1 MPFAWRLLL
10 LALATLVA
18 ACGSLPPR
26 GDAPVSRA
34 IASTSDTTLARVVES
49 SRPIDAAPSGFQ
61 LLPLG
66 EFAFDARVALA
77 RRAERSLDVQCY
89 YIGRDEA
96 GHALLRELRDAAQRG
111 VRVRLLVDDLHAADV
126 DDLLAGLAAH
136 PNAEVRLFNPMPL
149 RRGTALF
156 RLLLSKGEFQR
167 HNRRMHNKLF
177 VADNAVAIYGGRNVA
192 DEYFMRN
199 HEANFIDLDVLST
212 GPVVAD
218 LSGTF
223 DLYWNSQ
230 LAWPVQAVMGKPT
243 DAASARQ
250 RFDRAVADAQVDPP
264 EIPAD
269 PMGQATIESQLQEGR
284 LVMAYATAR
293 VHADPPEKAES
304 RELIVEPTR
313 AVRGLLD
320 AFSAAREE
328 VVLVSP
334 YFVPSAMVGMPLL
347 RTARENGIHVVLIT
361 NSLGSTD
368 EPVVHNGYSVYR
380 AEMLRIGVEVY
391 EVSPTQARQSRRF
404 GDFGRSIPRLHAKA
418 AIVDGRRL
426 LVGSA
431 NLDVRSAVGNTE
443 LSVVIDSPALAG
455 ELTARM
461 ASDRFSSVYKL
472 RLLPDQKTIEWTHTD
487 EQGQLRAT
495 TDEPD
500 NGLWLRAKLWLLSLL
515 VNERD
520 L

>member
-1 MPFAWRLLL
+1 
-10 LALATLVA
+10 
-18 ACGSLPPR
+18 
-26 GDAPVSRA
+26 
-34 IASTSDTTLARVVES
+34 
-49 SRPIDAAPSGFQ
+49 
-61 LLPLG
+61 
-66 EFAFDARVALA
+66 
-77 RRAERSLDVQCY
+77 
-89 YIGRDEA
+89 
-96 GHALLRELRDAAQRG
+96 
-111 VRVRLLVDDLHAADV
+111 
-126 DDLLAGLAAH
+126 
-136 PNAEVRLFNPMPL
+136 
-149 RRGTALF
+149 
-156 RLLLSKGEFQR
+156 
-167 HNRRMHNKLF
+167 
-177 VADNAVAIYGGRNVA
+177 
-192 DEYFMRN
+192 
-199 HEANFIDLDVLST
+199 
-212 GPVVAD
+212 
-218 LSGTF
+218 
-223 DLYWNSQ
+223 
-230 LAWPVQAVMGKPT
+230 
-243 DAASARQ
+243 
-250 RFDRAVADAQVDPP
+250 
-264 EIPAD
+264 
-269 PMGQATIESQLQEGR
+269 
-284 LVMAYATAR
+284 